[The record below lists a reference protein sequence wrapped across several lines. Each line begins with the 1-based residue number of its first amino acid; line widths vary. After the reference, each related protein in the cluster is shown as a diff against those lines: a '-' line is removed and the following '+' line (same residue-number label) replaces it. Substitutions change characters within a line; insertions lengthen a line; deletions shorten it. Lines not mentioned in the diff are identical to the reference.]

1 MKLMAT
7 YNRDKKLNVR
17 EKPNGDIIREMKHG
31 ETVEVIEIKD
41 GWCELADGSF
51 INSSFVDLFTSK
63 EEIEPNVTKEA
74 DEEVEEIDD
83 DASELRKMKVSELKD
98 LAEKSGIEIQ
108 SGAKKNEII
117 EAILADE

>member
-74 DEEVEEIDD
+74 DE
-83 DASELRKMKVSELKD
+83 
-98 LAEKSGIEIQ
+98 
-108 SGAKKNEII
+108 
-117 EAILADE
+117 